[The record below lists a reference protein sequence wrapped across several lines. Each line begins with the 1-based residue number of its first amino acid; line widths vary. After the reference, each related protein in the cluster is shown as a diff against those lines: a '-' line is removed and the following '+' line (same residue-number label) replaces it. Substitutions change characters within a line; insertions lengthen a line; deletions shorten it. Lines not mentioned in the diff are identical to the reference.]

1 MRFHFDSA
9 RRLANTPPVAAL
21 LGPLLAALFVLS
33 GCTTVDTPT
42 IVAAAEI
49 QMSPARAELLATTP
63 IARHPFIEG
72 RNDFAIF
79 EPWVDTNV
87 WQRVRRGFVMADMT
101 STQVQAQELWYAN
114 RPDYIKRFVER
125 GSRYMYHII
134 EEVERRGLP
143 TEVVLLPIIESA
155 FNPQAY
161 SRSHASGMWQFI
173 PSTGKHF
180 GLKQDW
186 LTDNR
191 RDVLLSTNAALDY
204 LTKLHGMF
212 NSWELAFA
220 AYNCGEGC
228 VGRAIAANQRRGKP
242 TDFASL
248 NLPNETRA
256 YVPKLIAV
264 KNIILSPQSYGID
277 LPAVENSPYFVQVDA
292 PEKIDVKLAARLAE
306 MPEVEFAQLNPSFN
320 KPVAATGTGY
330 FLVPTEKADTF
341 KSNLDLYQSLNGP
354 MVSWI
359 TVKANRGQSVDAVA
373 RSHGMTTSYLRA
385 TNGPFKERKGKLTQ
399 PITFMAPNL
408 KEAQAISETFDKKVS
423 MKRGLSGSATMGDD
437 GPTNIGIVNRENLR
451 LASVVPGKVIAA
463 LTVTAVASVAAV
475 VPTSQT
481 SVTAGHVTYTVA
493 KGDTLFSIARRGD
506 IALDDLKTLNQLTGN
521 SVKIGQLLQVPNIA
535 QMTAQPEWAQAD
547 APPTAASNN
556 SAKATKN
563 SGSSRI
569 VSSGSASR
577 IHMVR
582 AGDTLFALAK
592 QFNTSVANLLAW
604 NKLSAKSA
612 LKTGM
617 RLKVSP

>member
-1 MRFHFDSA
+1 M
-9 RRLANTPPVAAL
+9 
-21 LGPLLAALFVLS
+21 
-33 GCTTVDTPT
+33 
-42 IVAAAEI
+42 
-49 QMSPARAELLATTP
+49 
-63 IARHPFIEG
+63 
-72 RNDFAIF
+72 
-79 EPWVDTNV
+79 
-87 WQRVRRGFVMADMT
+87 
-101 STQVQAQELWYAN
+101 
-114 RPDYIKRFVER
+114 
-125 GSRYMYHII
+125 
-134 EEVERRGLP
+134 
-143 TEVVLLPIIESA
+143 
-155 FNPQAY
+155 
-161 SRSHASGMWQFI
+161 
-173 PSTGKHF
+173 
-180 GLKQDW
+180 
-186 LTDNR
+186 
-191 RDVLLSTNAALDY
+191 
-204 LTKLHGMF
+204 
-212 NSWELAFA
+212 
-220 AYNCGEGC
+220 
-228 VGRAIAANQRRGKP
+228 
-242 TDFASL
+242 
-248 NLPNETRA
+248 
-256 YVPKLIAV
+256 
-264 KNIILSPQSYGID
+264 
-277 LPAVENSPYFVQVDA
+277 PAVENIPYFVQVDA

-535 QMTAQPEWAQAD
+535 QMTAQPEWAEAD